1 MKKETEKRKAE
12 LASQRKP
19 AYSGSCSKTDYC
31 GLQIISWLIEPQ
43 TTKCLKNE
51 AKHFS
56 SSAVRC
62 DWIGVKGLSPTSQ
75 EGAGTLDTPTQLARF
90 LGKRAV
96 SCLLAF
102 SDSKSNFY
110 AF

>member
-1 MKKETEKRKAE
+1 M
-12 LASQRKP
+12 KP
-19 AYSGSCSKTDYC
+19 AYLGSCSKTDS
-31 GLQIISWLIEPQ
+31 GGWEIISWLIEPQ

-56 SSAVRC
+56 SRAVRG
-62 DWIGVKGLSPTSQ
+62 DWIGVSGLSPSSQ
-75 EGAGTLDTPTQLARF
+75 ERAGTLVPPTPQLAKC
-90 LGKRAV
+90 LGKSAV

-110 AF
+110 GF